1 MFLKQIS
8 SCAYLGV
15 VQGVSELDEVAV
27 ARSVGRV
34 LLLGDGLRA
43 VEVVL
48 DGNDGLGLGENGL
61 VGVADAIANDS
72 EKQQTGEI
80 RRAAYRTVKFKNSVF
95 SWQVQATVL
104 IELATEGSGS

>member
-1 MFLKQIS
+1 M
-8 SCAYLGV
+8 
-15 VQGVSELDEVAV
+15 
-27 ARSVGRV
+27 
-34 LLLGDGLRA
+34 
-43 VEVVL
+43 
-48 DGNDGLGLGENGL
+48 

-80 RRAAYRTVKFKNSVF
+80 RRVAYRTVKFKNSVF